1 MPVTFV
7 LFFSLVYCTLG
18 TLRTEAI
25 LAQLFPTNGYH
36 RNNFHGFWHLLSSR
50 IKGQWA
56 GFPDHIRLQYRT
68 DSNIWNDVNHIS
80 VASVIW
86 EHLLKLVE
94 LSPRPLRQE
103 CCGMCFDI
111 CWKDLNIFQ
120 NYVYVAVCHI
130 EWFCAVECAWEP
142 GFRSP
147 FSAWVA
153 HKFVIRWIPYILN
166 YFNVVP
172 YNIYIYYKTAG
183 ESYHP
188 TAGSEPFSSSAEN
201 APWMTGVEFEIH
213 LTCHWSSW
221 PCNWHCL

>member
-1 MPVTFV
+1 
-7 LFFSLVYCTLG
+7 
-18 TLRTEAI
+18 
-25 LAQLFPTNGYH
+25 
-36 RNNFHGFWHLLSSR
+36 
-50 IKGQWA
+50 
-56 GFPDHIRLQYRT
+56 
-68 DSNIWNDVNHIS
+68 
-80 VASVIW
+80 VIW

-94 LSPRPLRQE
+94 LSPRPWRQE

-111 CWKDLNIFQ
+111 CWKDLKIFQ

-172 YNIYIYYKTAG
+172 YVYMYIYILQNSGWILPPDSRVRTLFILSRKCSLNDTGGVWDSPDMPLEFMANPARNPILPEPRRPELRATNYKTAS

-188 TAGSEPFSSSAEN
+188 TAGCEPFSSLAEN
-201 APWMTGVEFEIH
+201 APWMTGVKFEIH
-213 LTCHWSSW
+213 LTYHWSPW
-221 PCNWHCL
+221 PCNWHI